1 MKVYNVTMDVNH
13 YQSFLPEDDD
23 RAKVGDFDGS
33 SQLETWEP
41 PPVFI
46 YEPKL
51 KAGDFF
57 NFSSDCLIANP
68 RATEALRTLFEMAGE
83 LLPLPYK
90 SEIYTIL
97 NVTQCLDCIDYEKTK
112 WRRTPD
118 GEIITSTTRQF
129 AFRPARVSESPIFK
143 FPEDCFGVYVVEG
156 LLDPEDEFREIVRRE
171 GLKGLVFEEIW
182 SDQE

>member
-1 MKVYNVTMDVNH
+1 M
-13 YQSFLPEDDD
+13 
-23 RAKVGDFDGS
+23 
-33 SQLETWEP
+33 P

-57 NFSSDCLIANP
+57 NFDSDALIANP

-90 SEIYTIL
+90 GEVYAIL
-97 NVTQCLDCIDYEKTK
+97 NVTECIDCVDRERTD

-118 GEIITSTTRQF
+118 GRILTSGTEKF
-129 AFRPARVSESPIFK
+129 AFRPTRFSESPIFK

-156 LLDPEDEFREIVRRE
+156 LLDPEEEFREIVRRE
-171 GLKGLVFEEIW
+171 GLKGLEFEEIW
-182 SDQE
+182 SDES